1 MALNQKPI
9 SLRINL
15 DVLQQVDE
23 LCAQEH
29 LKRNAVINMALKF
42 YLGHHKLLDDN
53 TQAEV

>member
-29 LKRNAVINMALKF
+29 LKRNAVINVALKY
-42 YLGHHKLLDDN
+42 YLGHYKKLEDN
-53 TQAEV
+53 SQ